1 MTPSDYLFTVRFVV
15 VWFVGSYIFLAHGF
29 PNRGMVGIK
38 AVGRELSRIHE
49 DIGSSR
55 QDSVK
60 DTLPSL
66 ANADKIE
73 TMYKVIS
80 KSMSNGYKVKT
91 TKNCDDEEDCG
102 SAVVDFVEDEN
113 TRRPFP
119 VKDKDS
125 VKDTFAVRVLPNS
138 ANADNRETLYE
149 IVSKSMSNGHKVKTT
164 KNCDDE
170 EDCGSAV
177 VDFVEDENSR
187 RPFPVKDKD
196 SVKDTFAVRVLPN
209 SANADNRET
218 LYEIVSKSM
227 SNGHKDSVK
236 DTFAVKVFPNSAN
249 ADNRETLYEIVS
261 KSMSNG
267 HKVKTTKNC
276 DDEEDCGSA
285 VVDFVEDENTRRP
298 FPVKDKDSVKDTFAV
313 RVLPNSANADNR
325 ETLYEIVSKS
335 MSNGHK
341 DSVKDT
347 FAVRVLPNSASA
359 DNSEK
364 LYEILSKSMS
374 NGHKVET
381 TKNCDDE
388 EDCGS
393 AVVDF
398 VEDENS
404 RRPFPVKDKDSVK
417 DTFAVRVLPN
427 SANADNRETLYEIV
441 SKSMSNGHKV
451 KTTKNCDDEE
461 DCGSAVV
468 DFVEDENRRR
478 PFPVKDKDS
487 VKDTFAVRVLP
498 NSANADNRETLYEI
512 VSKSMS
518 NGHKDSVKDTFAVR
532 VLPNSASADNS
543 EKLYEILS
551 KSMSNGHKVKTTK
564 NCDDEEDC
572 GSAVVDFVED
582 ENTRRPFP
590 VKDKDSVKDTFAVR
604 VLPNSANADNRE
616 TLYEIVSKSMS
627 NGHKVK
633 TTKNCDDEEDC
644 GSAVIDFVE
653 DENTRRPFPVKD
665 KDSVKDTFAV
675 RVLPNSANADNRETL
690 YEIVS
695 KSMSNG
701 HKVETTKNCDDEEDC
716 GSAVVDFVEDENSRR
731 PFPVKDKDSVKDTFA
746 VRVLPNSANADNRE
760 TLYEIVS
767 KSMSNG
773 HKDSVKDTFAVK
785 VFPNSANA
793 DNRETLYEIVSKS
806 MSNGHKVK
814 TTKNCDDEEDCGSAV
829 IDFVEDENTRRPF
842 PVKDKDSVK
851 DTFAVRVLPNSANAD
866 NRETLYEI
874 VSKSMSNGHKVKTTK
889 NCDDEEDCGS
899 AVIDFVEDEN
909 SRRPFPVKDKD
920 SVKDTFAVRVLPNS
934 ANADNRETLYE
945 IVSKSMS
952 NGHKDSVKDTFAVR
966 VLPNSANADNRET
979 LYEIVSKSM
988 SNGHKV
994 ETTKHCDDEEDCG
1007 SAVVD
1012 FVEDENTRRI
1022 V

>member
-1 MTPSDYLFTVRFVV
+1 
-15 VWFVGSYIFLAHGF
+15 
-29 PNRGMVGIK
+29 
-38 AVGRELSRIHE
+38 
-49 DIGSSR
+49 
-55 QDSVK
+55 
-60 DTLPSL
+60 
-66 ANADKIE
+66 
-73 TMYKVIS
+73 
-80 KSMSNGYKVKT
+80 
-91 TKNCDDEEDCG
+91 
-102 SAVVDFVEDEN
+102 
-113 TRRPFP
+113 
-119 VKDKDS
+119 
-125 VKDTFAVRVLPNS
+125 
-138 ANADNRETLYE
+138 
-149 IVSKSMSNGHKVKTT
+149 
-164 KNCDDE
+164 
-170 EDCGSAV
+170 
-177 VDFVEDENSR
+177 
-187 RPFPVKDKD
+187 
-196 SVKDTFAVRVLPN
+196 
-209 SANADNRET
+209 
-218 LYEIVSKSM
+218 
-227 SNGHKDSVK
+227 
-236 DTFAVKVFPNSAN
+236 
-249 ADNRETLYEIVS
+249 
-261 KSMSNG
+261 MSNG

-325 ETLYEIVSKS
+325 ETLYEIV
-335 MSNGHK
+335 
-341 DSVKDT
+341 
-347 FAVRVLPNSASA
+347 
-359 DNSEK
+359 
-364 LYEILSKSMS
+364 
-374 NGHKVET
+374 
-381 TKNCDDE
+381 
-388 EDCGS
+388 
-393 AVVDF
+393 
-398 VEDENS
+398 
-404 RRPFPVKDKDSVK
+404 
-417 DTFAVRVLPN
+417 
-427 SANADNRETLYEIV
+427 
-441 SKSMSNGHKV
+441 
-451 KTTKNCDDEE
+451 
-461 DCGSAVV
+461 
-468 DFVEDENRRR
+468 
-478 PFPVKDKDS
+478 
-487 VKDTFAVRVLP
+487 
-498 NSANADNRETLYEI
+498 
-512 VSKSMS
+512 
-518 NGHKDSVKDTFAVR
+518 
-532 VLPNSASADNS
+532 
-543 EKLYEILS
+543 S

-701 HKVETTKNCDDEEDC
+701 HKDSVKDTFAVKVLPNSANADNRETLYEIVSKSMSNGHKVKTTKNCDDEEDC
-716 GSAVVDFVEDENSRR
+716 GSAVVDFVEDENTRRPFPVKDKDSVKDTFAVRILPNSANADNRETLYEIVSKSMSNGHKVKTTKNCDDEEDCGSAVVDFVEDENTRRPFPVKDKDSVKDTFAVKVLPNSANADNRETLYEIVSKSMSNGHKVKTTKNCDDEEDCGSAVVDFVEDENTRR

-773 HKDSVKDTFAVK
+773 RKVSLAIMKFTFYLIHIFQPKTKVKTTKNCDDEEDCGSAVVDFVEDENTRRPFPVKDKDSVKDTFAVR
-785 VFPNSANA
+785 VLPNSANA

-866 NRETLYEI
+866 NRELLYEI

-899 AVIDFVEDEN
+899 AVVDFVEDEN
-909 SRRPFPVKDKD
+909 TRRPFPVKDKD

-952 NGHKDSVKDTFAVR
+952 NGHKVETTKNCDDEEGCGSAVVDFVEDENTKRPFPDSVKDTFAVRVLPNSASADKSETLYEILSKSMSNGHKVETTKNCDDEEDCGSAVVDFVEDENSRRPFPVKDKDSVKDTFAVR
-966 VLPNSANADNRET
+966 VLPNSANAVNSET
-979 LYEIVSKSM
+979 LYEILSKSM